1 MAGYVWKGKPEED
14 APKKPA
20 TQRITT
26 SICGTHSGYQA
37 HLYYRQEACR
47 PCKEAQAAYHREY
60 RQRAKRGEITPRA
73 QLVDNCGTNAGY
85 MRHIRRGVDACQP
98 CRTAHSKYT
107 SGHKRRQRAER
118 KAATIRREELITDG
132 R

>member
-1 MAGYVWKGKPEED
+1 MAGYVWKGATEQP

-20 TQRITT
+20 APRIRI
-26 SICGTHSGYQA
+26 SACGTHAGYQA
-37 HLYYRQEACR
+37 HLYYRQEACP
-47 PCKEAQAAYHREY
+47 PCKKAQAAYHREY

-73 QLVDNCGTNAGY
+73 HLVDNCGTNAGY
-85 MRHIRRGVDACQP
+85 MRHVRRGVDACQP

-118 KAATIRREELITDG
+118 KAQQTAR
-132 R
+132 